1 MVLTKLYYLRVFL
14 YDMYTNINLPPRKSR
29 IVLIML

>member
-1 MVLTKLYYLRVFL
+1 MILTKLYYLRVFL
-14 YDMYTNINLPPRKSR
+14 YDMYKNINLLPRQIR